1 MGKKPLCVG
10 ILWHMHQPDYSNEE
24 TGAIYLPWTRFH
36 AIKDYYDMAALVAQ
50 VPELRVTF
58 NVVPSMIDQLDTYAR
73 DAACEAYAALTL
85 RNAAELDHREKLF
98 LLRSFFQLPW
108 KQMILPY
115 PRYKELLDRR
125 GNPEPDGEYSL
136 AVKKYSAQDFRDL
149 QVWFNLSWCG
159 NELRK
164 EPPIAELFRRG
175 RDFSEHHKRQ
185 LLEVQAAFIGRI
197 LPLYRTLLEDQ
208 GIEFSLSPYYH
219 PILPLLLDQR
229 SAREV
234 MPDIPLPAMPFSFP
248 EDAREH
254 IVRAQERFREVFG
267 RTAHGMWP
275 SEGSVSDGTCRLT
288 GELGFQWL
296 ASDEG
301 VLFNSL
307 RKSGLGDVPL
317 PQERYCAWRA
327 SGGPTLFFR
336 DRTLSDLVGFT
347 YSRWSAEDAA
357 SDFLQRLRRIYEEL
371 PDDGRHYLVPV
382 ILDGENA
389 WEYYPQNGADF
400 LSRLYR
406 KLTAADFLRTVTF
419 SEFLDLEPH
428 RESLPTIAAGSWIY
442 GCLATWIGHPEKNA
456 AWDALSAARS
466 AFARFERESMDPQ
479 KRARAFKELMIAE
492 GSDWFWW
499 YGDDHQTA
507 NAAEFDLLFRNHL
520 KNVYRLAG
528 HSYPIDLD
536 LPIKRAD
543 VRKQYRN
550 PVHTI
555 SPKLDG
561 KVSDYFEWLPAGFA
575 TGTGGGAMH
584 QVVRRVEKVFFGY
597 DTSRFYLRLDFVG
610 GLQTLPPGISVQ
622 LQFVAPKECRM
633 SVARVE
639 DQWQGSACTPPD
651 QDQEAVVAGG
661 KILELGIPLKALGI
675 LGPDEVRFFIA
686 LFENGRELERFPSTG
701 FLAIPMDPWNLDQQE
716 WFV

>member
-10 ILWHMHQPDYSNEE
+10 ILWHMHQPDYGNEE

-58 NVVPSMIDQLDTYAR
+58 NVVPSMIDQLEIYAR
-73 DAACEAYAALTL
+73 DAARETYAALTL
-85 RNAAELDHREKLF
+85 RNAAELDAREKLF

-108 KQMILPY
+108 KQMIFPY
-115 PRYKELLDRR
+115 PRYKDLLDRR
-125 GNPEPDGEYSL
+125 GSPEPDGEYTPAL
-136 AVKKYSAQDFRDL
+136 KRYSVQDFRDL

-164 EPPIAELFRRG
+164 EPPIAEMLRRG
-175 RDFSEHHKRQ
+175 RDFSERDKQR
-185 LLEVQAAFIGRI
+185 LLEVQADFIGRI
-197 LPLYRTLLEDQ
+197 LPLYRRLLENQ

-219 PILPLLLDQR
+219 PILPLLLDNR

-234 MPDIPLPAMPFSFP
+234 LPDIPLPATPFSFP
-248 EDAREH
+248 GDAREH
-254 IVRAQERFREVFG
+254 ISRARDRFREVFG

-275 SEGSVSDGTCRLT
+275 SEGSVSDATCRLT
-288 GELGFQWL
+288 GEMGFRWL
-296 ASDEG
+296 ASDEE

-307 RKSGLGDVPL
+307 RKSGRGATLA
-317 PQERYCAWRA
+317 PQQRYCAWSSA
-327 SGGPTLFFR
+327 DGPILFFR

-357 SDFLQRLRRIYEEL
+357 SDFMQRLQKIHGDL
-371 PDDGRHYLVPV
+371 PDDGRHYLVPI

-389 WEYYPQNGADF
+389 WEYYPRNGAEF
-400 LSRLYR
+400 LEQLYR
-406 KLTAADFLRTVTF
+406 KLTSADFARTVTF

-428 RESLPTIAAGSWIY
+428 RESLQTIAAGSWIY

-456 AWDALSAARS
+456 AWEALSVARG
-466 AFARFERESMDPQ
+466 AFARVDSESTDPH

-492 GSDWFWW
+492 GSDWLWW

-507 NAAEFDLLFRNHL
+507 NAAEFDLLFRSHL
-520 KNVYRLAG
+520 KNMYRLSG
-528 HSYPIDLD
+528 LHYPISLD

-543 VRKQYRN
+543 ARTQYRN

-561 KVSDYFEWLPAGFA
+561 KVTDYFEWLPAGFA
-575 TGTGGGAMH
+575 AAGGGGAMH
-584 QVVRRVEKVFFGY
+584 QVVRRLEKVFFGY
-597 DTSRFYLRLDFVG
+597 DASRLYLRLDFAG
-610 GLQTLPPGISVQ
+610 GLQKLPAGISVQ
-622 LQFVAPKECRM
+622 LQFVAPIECRI
-633 SVARVE
+633 SIERIEGRWTGGAFV
-639 DQWQGSACTPPD
+639 PPILD
-651 QDQEAVVAGG
+651 RAAVVAGG
-661 KILELGIPLKALGI
+661 KILELGIPLDALGI
-675 LGPDEVRFFIA
+675 LEPDEVRLFVA
-686 LFENGRELERFPSTG
+686 LSIEGRELERFPATG
-701 FLAIPMDPWNLDQQE
+701 FLAIPVDPWNLDQQE